1 MERDSLKKE
10 IGDSLDSLTH
20 QYKSSL
26 EFTEELRVYI
36 KEYLEKDMTEK
47 QAELKTKLE
56 VEIKA
61 INEQFEVKIQKFTD
75 ENKDL
80 HQVIHQLRTETEQQ
94 DD

>member
-1 MERDSLKKE
+1 MMERDSLKKE

-61 INEQFEVKIQKFTD
+61 INE
-75 ENKDL
+75 
-80 HQVIHQLRTETEQQ
+80 
-94 DD
+94 

>member
-1 MERDSLKKE
+1 MMERDSLKKE

-47 QAELKTKLE
+47 QIELKTKLE
-56 VEIKA
+56 VEIKT
-61 INEQFEVKIQKFTD
+61 INE
-75 ENKDL
+75 
-80 HQVIHQLRTETEQQ
+80 
-94 DD
+94 

>member
-47 QAELKTKLE
+47 QIELKTKLE
-56 VEIKA
+56 VEIKT
-61 INEQFEVKIQKFTD
+61 INEQFEVKM
-75 ENKDL
+75 
-80 HQVIHQLRTETEQQ
+80 
-94 DD
+94 

>member
-10 IGDSLDSLTH
+10 IGDSLDSFTH

-47 QAELKTKLE
+47 QTELKNKLE
-56 VEIKA
+56 VEIKT
-61 INEQFEVKIQKFTD
+61 INEQFEVKI
-75 ENKDL
+75 
-80 HQVIHQLRTETEQQ
+80 
-94 DD
+94 

>member
-75 ENKDL
+75 ENNDL
-80 HQVIHQLRTETEQQ
+80 HQVIHQL
-94 DD
+94 

>member
-80 HQVIHQLRTETEQQ
+80 HQVIHQL
-94 DD
+94 

>member
-1 MERDSLKKE
+1 
-10 IGDSLDSLTH
+10 
-20 QYKSSL
+20 
-26 EFTEELRVYI
+26 
-36 KEYLEKDMTEK
+36 MTEK

>member
-36 KEYLEKDMTEK
+36 KEYLEIDMTEK

-80 HQVIHQLRTETEQQ
+80 HQVIHQL
-94 DD
+94 

>member
-61 INEQFEVKIQKFTD
+61 INEQFEMKIQKFTD

-80 HQVIHQLRTETEQQ
+80 HQVIHQL
-94 DD
+94 

>member
-61 INEQFEVKIQKFTD
+61 INEQFEMKIQKFTD